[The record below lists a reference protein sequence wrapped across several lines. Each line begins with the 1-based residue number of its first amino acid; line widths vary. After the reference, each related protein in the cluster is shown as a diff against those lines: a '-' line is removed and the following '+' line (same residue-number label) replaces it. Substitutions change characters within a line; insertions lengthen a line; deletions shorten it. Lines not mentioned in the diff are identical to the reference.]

1 MRLRQFVHTTV
12 GAAVATALIL
22 TATPFAQQRGALA
35 LDTARVTI
43 DGTSNVHAWTAATT
57 TARVTRVQIAEDVAG
72 PGFWDA
78 IVKPGALAAF
88 EIAIPVATL
97 HSAKDGL
104 DKNMYK
110 ALNANTH
117 ADITFRLVRLEP
129 ALGAEASAKAAAG
142 ALRAIGA
149 LKIAGVEKEVALD
162 LKTERRE
169 STLAVK
175 GEVQLLMTDFGIAP
189 PKAMMGMI
197 KADPKVKVTFETV
210 LTVPLT

>member
-1 MRLRQFVHTTV
+1 MRARHLTPITLGCAF
-12 GAAVATALIL
+12 AA
-22 TATPFAQQRGALA
+22 ALA
-35 LDTARVTI
+35 ITAAPAAQNRSLAIDTAKITI
-43 DGTSNVHAWTAATT
+43 DGTSNVHAWSAATT
-57 TARVTRVQIAEDVAG
+57 TARVTRAQLADGVAG
-72 PGFWDA
+72 AAFWDA
-78 IVKPGALAAF
+78 IVKPGGLAAF
-88 EIAIPVATL
+88 DVTIPVATL

-117 ADITFRLVRLEP
+117 ADITFRLVRVEP
-129 ALGAEASAKAAAG
+129 GTAG
-142 ALRAIGA
+142 ALRAIGV

-162 LKTERRE
+162 IKTERRE